1 MAVTQFIIIYF
12 LAVNAFGLNGESAKL
27 PAPPSATT
35 TMSAHFTKS
44 VIKNS
49 SSTTNALLNKQ
60 TEIIVTHAKKMPN
73 GLPQSAQSLN
83 DETTVTERNNL
94 VKTSTSDNYNNE
106 KNTKLAAAAA
116 VAAAP
121 TNFTSNNGGPLANA
135 KADYMEK
142 CAKNASTLE
151 TISKRRDS
159 NENDTETPSN
169 SVATVATTETDNDT
183 RVQTAQLKTLPPIN
197 EEKILLTG
205 NSHNEQLNNGVRWN
219 GSSAYNGSNVP
230 RSVSNSIITIT
241 TTALSARDETVSL
254 AANSTKMTE
263 MRSKTIEPFTSI
275 MENVRNEKTTPN
287 YITRAASKRPYETS
301 SASLLSATDKRN
313 KAETDTETE
322 TETETDTETVTETL
336 VRHSPANSAE
346 NIEIK
351 LMNRPNTSND
361 FIHSN
366 NSKHKTNQKHDGN
379 LHEIPKLRAN
389 VTTNKAIDAVKL
401 LTDYTSSSSESN
413 ISIESNRRILD
424 TDDTMPTKS
433 NEFIIDLNRS
443 TVDTSV
449 TSKQPQPTTTTSIT
463 TKVVTA
469 MTTTS
474 AAHEN
479 YFNETKKTF
488 LQFQRKIFQSA
499 ASQLIR
505 ANANENEN
513 ENDMAVEHD
522 EHDGRT
528 NETTLVNKRTF
539 VFDLTNETTISNAKY
554 AIDENSSN
562 KSHENNS
569 MRLKSVHHQTL
580 NRNESKHSAHNDS
593 TSTTTTNE
601 AQIPMAQVWLENCNS
616 SATPNGFVNMMQGK
630 KNQSPNSADISS
642 QPLEITNTSSSSKLM
657 MPSLFVDEEN
667 NFDHIAATE
676 AVLETRSN
684 VSTTVVDN
692 ESHDIEE
699 QFTRSQYGTNNL
711 STIIPA
717 EYRAQN
723 INKDAHDFRVIS
735 TINSA
740 DGYFKLLENDRN
752 DNKRRQQSI
761 FASSAHFSLNDAPFE
776 GKNVNN
782 FLSAAITAEHEIGNQ
797 LAIDDSNSNDTTNST
812 NDRCANQFIQIHDV
826 KYGANRFRNKKK
838 LKIV

>member
-27 PAPPSATT
+27 PVPPPPSPSATT
-35 TMSAHFTKS
+35 TMSAHFS
-44 VIKNS
+44 EIKNS

-60 TEIIVTHAKKMPN
+60 TEIIVTHAKEMPN

-83 DETTVTERNNL
+83 DETTVTERNNV

-106 KNTKLAAAAA
+106 KNTKLAEA
-116 VAAAP
+116 AAAP
-121 TNFTSNNGGPLANA
+121 TNFTLNNGPSANA

-142 CAKNASTLE
+142 SAKNASTLE

-169 SVATVATTETDNDT
+169 LVASVATTETDNDT
-183 RVQTAQLKTLPPIN
+183 RVQTALLKTLAPIN

-219 GSSAYNGSNVP
+219 GSLAYNGSNVP

-241 TTALSARDETVSL
+241 TTALSARNETVSL

-313 KAETDTETE
+313 KAET
-322 TETETDTETVTETL
+322 ETETDTDTETATETL
-336 VRHSPANSAE
+336 ARQNSPANSAE

-351 LMNRPNTSND
+351 LINRPNANND

-366 NSKHKTNQKHDGN
+366 NSKHKTNQKQSGN
-379 LHEIPKLRAN
+379 LHEIPELSTH
-389 VTTNKAIDAVKL
+389 VTTNKAIDTVKL
-401 LTDYTSSSSESN
+401 LTDYTSSSSRSN
-413 ISIESNRRILD
+413 SSIESNRRILD
-424 TDDTMPTKS
+424 NDDTMPTKS
-433 NEFIIDLNRS
+433 NEVIIDLNHS

-449 TSKQPQPTTTTSIT
+449 TSKQPQPTSTATTTTTSMT
-463 TKVVTA
+463 TKMVTA

-479 YFNETKKTF
+479 YFNEI
-488 LQFQRKIFQSA
+488 LQIQRKIFPPA
-499 ASQLIR
+499 ASHLIR
-505 ANANENEN
+505 ANTNENG
-513 ENDMAVEHD
+513 MAVEND

-539 VFDLTNETTISNAKY
+539 VLESTNETTISNAKY
-554 AIDENSSN
+554 AIAENSSN
-562 KSHENNS
+562 KLHENNS
-569 MRLKSVHHQTL
+569 MRLKNVHHQTL
-580 NRNESKHSAHNDS
+580 NRNEAKHND
-593 TSTTTTNE
+593 STTTTNE
-601 AQIPMAQVWLENCNS
+601 APIPMAQVWLENCNGS
-616 SATPNGFVNMMQGK
+616 SATPNGFINMMKGK
-630 KNQSPNSADISS
+630 KTQSPNSADISS
-642 QPLEITNTSSSSKLM
+642 QPLEIANMSTSSKLM
-657 MPSLFVDEEN
+657 MPSLFADEEN
-667 NFDHIAATE
+667 NVDHIAATE
-676 AVLETRSN
+676 SVLETRSN
-684 VSTTVVDN
+684 VSTTDVDN
-692 ESHDIEE
+692 ELHDIEE
-699 QFTRSQYGTNNL
+699 QFIRSQYGTNNL

-723 INKDAHDFRVIS
+723 INKEAHDFSVIS

-752 DNKRRQQSI
+752 DNKRWQQSI
-761 FASSAHFSLNDAPFE
+761 FAANAHFSLNDAALE

-782 FLSAAITAEHEIGNQ
+782 FLSVAITAEHEIGNQ
-797 LAIDDSNSNDTTNST
+797 LTIDDSNSNDTTNST
-812 NDRCANQFIQIHDV
+812 NDRCANQFIQIHLV
-826 KYGANRFRNKKK
+826 
-838 LKIV
+838 